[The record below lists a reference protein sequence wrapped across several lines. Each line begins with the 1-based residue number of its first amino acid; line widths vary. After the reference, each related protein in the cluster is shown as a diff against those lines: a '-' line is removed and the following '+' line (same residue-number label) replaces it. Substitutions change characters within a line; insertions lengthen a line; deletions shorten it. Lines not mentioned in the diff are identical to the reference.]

1 MAEMTFAQYLQK
13 MRDARDSGVPVHW
26 ETVADNLAASGN
38 QAVQRLEREVSE
50 LKMVAEM
57 DTLPS
62 EHYDVKEGFKG
73 VAS

>member
-1 MAEMTFAQYLQK
+1 MAEMTFAQYLEK
-13 MRDARDSGVPVHW
+13 MRDAQNSGIPVNW
-26 ETVADNLAASGN
+26 EAVANNLAASGH